1 MANALS
7 LTNLDVELKAA
18 VTKYRSARLLVE
30 LQKCQNV
37 LDADTIAELS
47 SSELISYIYH
57 IRKLAGQKTAV
68 LTLVSNFR
76 AEDVCFFSEME
87 EEITTRTPTA
97 KILLATPLDP

>member
-1 MANALS
+1 MAISSS
-7 LTNLDVELKAA
+7 LTNIDIELKAA
-18 VTKYRSARLLVE
+18 VTKDSSARLVVE
-30 LQKCQNV
+30 LQKSQNV

-47 SSELISYIYH
+47 RSELISYVYH

-68 LTLVSNFR
+68 RTLVLNFHT
-76 AEDVCFFSEME
+76 EDVCFFSEME